1 MSKESTLDK
10 LIEEASS
17 KYNVSPK
24 LLEEIISLER
34 ARLYLNLTSR
44 TSVLKRIRE
53 MIQKEVK

>member
-17 KYNVSPK
+17 KYNVSPT

-53 MIQKEVK
+53 MIQNEVK